1 MLGTVMTNQDE
12 EEVEEELAALEA
24 EAAGRTRAQQPL
36 PNVPD
41 TQIPARVGVESPAEQ
56 EPGRSEQPEQRQ
68 AMLA

>member
-1 MLGTVMTNQDE
+1 MLGDRITNQDE

-24 EAAGRTRAQQPL
+24 EVAGRTQVQQPL

-41 TQIPARVGVESPAEQ
+41 TQLPIRQ
-56 EPGRSEQPEQRQ
+56 TEPETEPSRQAEQRQ